1 MTRGEH
7 VEATPE
13 REIRDLVARWDEAMV
28 GNDADAIGAFMA
40 EDWVIVG
47 SDGSVDGKKRFL
59 ALVASGE
66 LSHDVMTTRDMQV
79 RVYGQT
85 AVTVAS
91 GTSGGR
97 FRGTPFLLTERASCV
112 FVNDHG
118 RWVCVLTHLSSL
130 SEPRA

>member
-1 MTRGEH
+1 M
-7 VEATPE
+7 EATPE

-28 GNDADAIGAFMA
+28 RNDADAIGAFMA

-47 SDGSVDGKKRFL
+47 SDGSVDGKERFL

-97 FRGTPFLLTERASCV
+97 FRGTPFLLHERASCV
-112 FVNDHG
+112 FVKDEG

-130 SEPRA
+130 SDRPA

>member
-1 MTRGEH
+1 M
-7 VEATPE
+7 
-13 REIRDLVARWDEAMV
+13 I
-28 GNDADAIGAFMA
+28 GNDPDAIGAFMA

-47 SDGSVDGKKRFL
+47 PDGAVNGKAGFL

-66 LSHDVMTTRDMQV
+66 LTHDVMTTRDMQV

-97 FRGTPFLLTERASCV
+97 FRGSPFLLTERVSCV
-112 FVNDHG
+112 FVEQDG

-130 SEPRA
+130 SDGQP